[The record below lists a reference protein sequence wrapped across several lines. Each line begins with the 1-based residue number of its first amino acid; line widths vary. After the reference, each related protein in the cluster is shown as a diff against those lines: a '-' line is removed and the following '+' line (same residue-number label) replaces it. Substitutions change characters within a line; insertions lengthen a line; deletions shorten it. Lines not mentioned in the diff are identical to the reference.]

1 MPTHRIIL
9 EKLNA
14 YLNHQITLAELVDWA
29 ETALIEPDIP
39 ESEDVDLVMD
49 VLMYLGA
56 ADSRGFPLTWE
67 ILSDFMTRLGGNV
80 RVIVEVAQL
89 PLS

>member
-1 MPTHRIIL
+1 MITRQLIL
-9 EKLNA
+9 EKLNT
-14 YLNHQITLAELVDWA
+14 YLNHQIEPPELVDWA

-39 ESEDVDLVMD
+39 QSEDVDLVMD

-56 ADSRGFPLTWE
+56 ADSRGFPLAWE

-80 RVIVEVAQL
+80 RVIVDVA
-89 PLS
+89 

>member
-1 MPTHRIIL
+1 MITRQLIL

-14 YLNHQITLAELVDWA
+14 YLNHQIALDELVDWA
-29 ETALIEPDIP
+29 EKSLIEPRFPGD
-39 ESEDVDLVMD
+39 EDSDALMD

-80 RVIVEVAQL
+80 RVIVEVA
-89 PLS
+89 

>member
-1 MPTHRIIL
+1 MITRQTIL

-14 YLNHQITLAELVDWA
+14 YLNHQIELPELVDWA
-29 ETALIEPDIP
+29 ETALIEPHIP

-80 RVIVEVAQL
+80 RVIVEVA
-89 PLS
+89 